1 MSDADFKKSQVIG
14 FEEYKLEEDWG
25 EFYKPD
31 LVFTKDKIII
41 FLESSSTGDRKP
53 HVGELTQFLSFVN
66 CNYNKFD
73 EFYYVLILCGNG
85 KSPPKDDRELKR
97 LQFFYDRFAL
107 LPCAR
112 KKIKGIYV
120 KNQESATLSIM
131 LEEIQNYTSI
141 IL

>member
-66 CNYNKFD
+66 CN
-73 EFYYVLILCGNG
+73 LINLM
-85 KSPPKDDRELKR
+85 SFIMYL
-97 LQFFYDRFAL
+97 FFVAMANL
-107 LPCAR
+107 HQ
-112 KKIKGIYV
+112 KMIV
-120 KNQESATLSIM
+120 N
-131 LEEIQNYTSI
+131 
-141 IL
+141 